1 MWREKGKD
9 DREGYAS
16 KTGFGTG
23 VGFGTENKRKNSMET
38 RKKTREGIGKG
49 TGICAIVGVD
59 IGKGM
64 NTGYALLLG
73 ASKGTGTRQDDG
85 TGVGTDMDTSAI
97 SVSANDYPSGRST
110 GREVED
116 KGTRLGSSCFWEAGL
131 QVSQQ

>member
-1 MWREKGKD
+1 MWREKGND

-16 KTGFGTG
+16 KTGVGTR
-23 VGFGTENKRKNSMET
+23 VGFGTENKRKNSMDKRKET
-38 RKKTREGIGKG
+38 REDIGKG
-49 TGICAIVGVD
+49 AGICAIVGVY

-64 NTGYALLLG
+64 NAGYALLLG

-97 SVSANDYPSGRST
+97 SVSATDCPSGRNT
-110 GREVED
+110 GRENGG
-116 KGTRLGSSCFWEAGL
+116 KGTRLDSSCFGEAGL